1 MKRNFGSLNLTA
13 LDMNRPL
20 GASADCSLEN
30 RFSAMGSSVE
40 DHSLDAGFEYGGDG
54 NVGFPLEHF
63 HGLVTDLQ
71 SSVQSLC
78 SGSLQDVDIDMDM
91 EETSFES
98 IGSAF
103 QARSEDGSGRLRQVQ
118 CPTSPEM
125 PHEPQNVEL
134 NALRRLSLK
143 VMLSTLSTSNNSSS
157 TSGGHTNIASTT
169 KPMCAYPGVNG
180 RVKTALLPIRH
191 PSLQSV

>member
-13 LDMNRPL
+13 LDMNRP
-20 GASADCSLEN
+20 SADCSLED
-30 RFSAMGSSVE
+30 RFSALGSSVE

-63 HGLVTDLQ
+63 HGLVTDL
-71 SSVQSLC
+71 SVQSLC
-78 SGSLQDVDIDMDM
+78 CGSSQDVDTDM

-98 IGSAF
+98 IESAF
-103 QARSEDGSGRLRQVQ
+103 QARSEDGSGRLRQVH

-125 PHEPQNVEL
+125 PHELQNVEL

-143 VMLSTLSTSNNSSS
+143 VMLSTLSTSKNSSS
-157 TSGGHTNIASTT
+157 TSGGHTNVASTT